1 MNSGCS
7 KTVCG
12 EVWLNCYLKS
22 LSEEELELIEEK
34 EGGSKFKFGNGD
46 ALLSIKKVAIP
57 ALIGSRQVMIK
68 TDVVATDI
76 PLLLSKESMKA
87 AKTKIDFSSDHVNML
102 GQNIKLKYTSS
113 GHYAVAIGNTE
124 ELTIE
129 NKTNNLKTV
138 NEVLLTNNN
147 TISLSK
153 NREMKAKKLHLQFGH
168 APSYKIEELLID
180 AGNEDDDLIKSVY
193 KFEERCKICKT
204 FKKAK
209 LRPVVGL
216 SLAKEFNEN
225 VSIDLKDYE
234 GTKILHMIDHAT
246 RFSTTC
252 VIPSKDKR
260 VIIDKVFKFWIALF
274 GCPKKFLSD
283 NGGEFNN
290 TLVRDMSELLGTDV
304 MTTAAESP
312 WSNGITER
320 HNAIIANMVDRIK
333 ADVECSLEIA
343 LAWAV
348 SAKNSLKKIIMDT
361 HQIN

>member
-1 MNSGCS
+1 M
-7 KTVCG
+7 
-12 EVWLNCYLKS
+12 
-22 LSEEELELIEEK
+22 IE
-34 EGGSKFKFGNGD
+34 
-46 ALLSIKKVAIP
+46 
-57 ALIGSRQVMIK
+57 
-68 TDVVATDI
+68 TDVVSTDI

-87 AKTKIDFSSDHVNML
+87 VNTKIDFTSDQVNML

-113 GHYAVAIGNTE
+113 GHYAIAMEIQRNQS
-124 ELTIE
+124 
-129 NKTNNLKTV
+129 KTNNLKII
-138 NEVLLTNNN
+138 NEVLLANNN
-147 TISLSK
+147 NIISPSK
-153 NREMKAKKLHLQFGH
+153 NREIKAKKLHLQFGH

-180 AGNEDDDLIKSVY
+180 AGNADDELIKSLY
-193 KFEERCKICKT
+193 KFEEKCNICKS

-209 LRPVVGL
+209 LRPAVGL

-225 VSIDLKDYE
+225 VSMDLKDYE
-234 GTKILHMIDHAT
+234 GTKILHIIDHVT

-252 VIPSKDKR
+252 IIPSKDKR

-290 TLVRDMSELLGTDV
+290 TLFRDMSELLGIDV

-312 WSNGITER
+312 WSER

-333 ADVECSLEIA
+333 ADVECSLEVA

-348 SAKNSLKKIIMDT
+348 SAKNALKNHYGYSPNQLVFGKYPNFPT
-361 HQIN
+361 HR